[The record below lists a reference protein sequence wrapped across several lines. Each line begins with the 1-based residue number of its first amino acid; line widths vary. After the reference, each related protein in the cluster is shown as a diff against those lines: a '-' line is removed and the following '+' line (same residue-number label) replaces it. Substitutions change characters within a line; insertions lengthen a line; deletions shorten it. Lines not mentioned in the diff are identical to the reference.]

1 MNKNINN
8 KHRMNEKQCGRKKKK
23 IGQMGPAVCDFVRTS
38 RRWCVST
45 ADGEMFGDDGVP
57 VANTAG

>member
-1 MNKNINN
+1 
-8 KHRMNEKQCGRKKKK
+8 MNEKKKK

-38 RRWCVST
+38 RRCCVST